1 MRRIFSIA
9 RLTVAN
15 AVRMKIAI
23 IIIVFLCILIP
34 SLPFVLKTDDTQLGH
49 VQITLTYALGMVFFL
64 LSVMTVFI
72 GAASISNELAGGQMQ
87 LLGTKPVSRWQV
99 LLGKWLGIMLLN
111 LVLVIFLGGVT
122 FGLARFIGRASRGS
136 ANDQMLLQ
144 NSVFIARVTIKPEL
158 PEGVDHAVDAEY
170 SARIKENRIPDEYRN
185 PDGSVKEREYR
196 EVLRDQELKQ
206 RGVVAS
212 GTERV
217 WTFKGIKIN
226 EQDRAGIITIRY
238 KAQTTETRADR
249 LFAGRWYFGGIY
261 EPPGG
266 KKPIE
271 KWGFLPIEET
281 AGSFHELSVPAFVV
295 KPDGTLDVKF
305 ANDTVSDY
313 GTERGISASFNP
325 DDGLELLYKRS
336 GFLTNYIR
344 YFLLIMAILGFMAML
359 SVVSSSF
366 LSFPVAA
373 LFTFSIVL
381 NSYGLAAFKEFAYS
395 KNPMDPDTTG
405 VVIGKTAAKV
415 VHYVISNAIP
425 DLSKYSMLSML
436 NSGRYIPTALVLHS
450 FLFLTIIFGG
460 IIYTLG
466 CVIFTHKELG

>member
-72 GAASISNELAGGQMQ
+72 GAASVSNELAGGQMQ

-99 LLGKWLGIMLLN
+99 LLGKWFGIMFIN
-111 LVLVIFLGGVT
+111 FVLIIFLGGVT
-122 FGLARFIGRASRGS
+122 FGLARFIGRASKGS
-136 ANDQMLLQ
+136 EKDQFLLQ
-144 NSVFIARVTIKPEL
+144 NTVFTARVSIKPES
-158 PEGVDHAVDAEY
+158 PEGVDRAVEEEY
-170 SARIKENRIPDEYRN
+170 ATRVKENRIDNAFRN
-185 PDGSVKEREYR
+185 PDGTIKEKEYK
-196 EVLRDQELKQ
+196 ELLKEQELKR

-212 GTERV
+212 GTEQV
-217 WTFKGIKIN
+217 WYFKGIKVS
-226 EQDRAGIITIRY
+226 QDKNSIITLRY
-238 KAQTTETRADR
+238 KAQSIETRVDR
-249 LFAGRWYFGGIY
+249 LFRGGWYFGGVY
-261 EPPGG
+261 ERGGG

-271 KWGFLPIEET
+271 NWGYIPVEEIE
-281 AGSFHELSVPAFVV
+281 GSFHEIPVPAYVV
-295 KPDGTLDVKF
+295 KPDGTLDAKF
-305 ANDTVSDY
+305 ANDTISDD
-313 GTERGISASFNP
+313 GKKRGISVSFNP
-325 DDGLELLYKRS
+325 DDGIELLYERS

-344 YFLLIMAILGFMAML
+344 YFFLIMAILGFMAML

-395 KNPMDPDTTG
+395 KNPMESETAS
-405 VVIGKTAAKV
+405 VVVGKTAAKA
-415 VHYVISNAIP
+415 VHFVISNVMP
-425 DLSKYSMLSML
+425 DLSKYSMLNKL
-436 NSGRYIPTALVLHS
+436 NSGRYIPTALVVQSILV
-450 FLFLTIIFGG
+450 LVVLFGG
-460 IIYTLG
+460 AIYTLG